1 MRTETVATPPADV
14 AAGPAAAASVDPP
27 VADLWVPQPD
37 MEDHYALQ
45 PDTGELGAPVT
56 GPAPSS
62 WRPPEPWL
70 PPVHAGLQPEQIR
83 ACPVSAKIV
92 LAKLTRLTNQL
103 NQEMEYAKQ
112 TIGTLMSIQIAQQQ
126 RHAAAEQE
134 LAQHRRRLEYHD
146 LSMEIFRSNAI
157 FLPTPVGDMDLSE
170 LPTIMATDVYS
181 DTSIL
186 LTTDEEDEEADSA

>member
-62 WRPPEPWL
+62 WRAVVDAEPWL

-146 LSMEIFRSNAI
+146 LCMEIFRGNTI

-170 LPTIMATDVYS
+170 LPTLAATDVTATDAS
-181 DTSIL
+181 SIL
-186 LTTDEEDEEADSA
+186 LTTSDDE

>member
-1 MRTETVATPPADV
+1 MPTETVATPPADGQELAPDLLGDQRMSARTA
-14 AAGPAAAASVDPP
+14 AAGAAAA
-27 VADLWVPQPD
+27 
-37 MEDHYALQ
+37 
-45 PDTGELGAPVT
+45 PDTGAPVT
-56 GPAPSS
+56 GPTPSS
-62 WRPPEPWL
+62 WRAVVDAEPWL

-146 LSMEIFRSNAI
+146 LCMEIFRGNTI

-170 LPTIMATDVYS
+170 LPTIMATDVMYS